1 MAPMLSSIAN
11 ALSSRRRRFLRMA
24 VWGVDEWAWGI
35 KMNPML
41 LELPPQ
47 TAWHRL
53 RLSSTESAP
62 HKHRREVL
70 ETQVFKPMQP
80 RHAEATGCSRWPWLS
95 TDLKNWSLN
104 ISTRKRWASQCCL
117 FWNNLSMGQIDL
129 SVGDTRVTFLH
140 QFRHCPFPFL
150 VSAAEV
156 EQIKPSITT
165 NKKHTLNL
173 IEVNNHDPPVDWHGH
188 ETSLPTL
195 ASRPNLHRPR
205 AAFGQR

>member
-1 MAPMLSSIAN
+1 MLLCEPHVTATRKHIMSCSSFVWRNSDVETHCWEVLRLSPWWALERKIRATSCTSKALGSHAPKHALDSMLQHKYHTTSKPYQWVSSKLSMTPMLSSIAN
-11 ALSSRRRRFLRMA
+11 ALSSRRRRFLRIA

-62 HKHRREVL
+62 HNHRREVL

-95 TDLKNWSLN
+95 TLG
-104 ISTRKRWASQCCL
+104 
-117 FWNNLSMGQIDL
+117 F
-129 SVGDTRVTFLH
+129 VH
-140 QFRHCPFPFL
+140 Q
-150 VSAAEV
+150 
-156 EQIKPSITT
+156 
-165 NKKHTLNL
+165 
-173 IEVNNHDPPVDWHGH
+173 
-188 ETSLPTL
+188 
-195 ASRPNLHRPR
+195 
-205 AAFGQR
+205 